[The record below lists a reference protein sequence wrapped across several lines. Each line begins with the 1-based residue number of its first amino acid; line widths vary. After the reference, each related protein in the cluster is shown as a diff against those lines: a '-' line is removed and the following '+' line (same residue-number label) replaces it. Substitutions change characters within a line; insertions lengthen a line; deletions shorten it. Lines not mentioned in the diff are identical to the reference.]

1 MIGFNYVYG
10 FISILCSCRTSK
22 DNTSTESPEWWETE
36 TVDTAGAQD
45 ETQDEDDKIRPY
57 MIRIPPREG
66 FGTEGTDCGDDL
78 IRMNLV
84 SEIGAQHCVC
94 MKVLLVVE
102 NNVWLSDE
110 DK

>member
-1 MIGFNYVYG
+1 MYKWV

-45 ETQDEDDKIRPY
+45 DTQDEDDKDSAVY
-57 MIRIPPREG
+57 DKDTALEEKDS
-66 FGTEGTDCGDDL
+66 GTEDVPDCGDDFDQD
-78 IRMNLV
+78 
-84 SEIGAQHCVC
+84 EPCVGDWSTTLC
-94 MKVLLVVE
+94 MHEGTFWWCE